1 MVPNTAVTDT
11 QWCDN
16 YDPGR
21 PYGDPLGIVIHHWG
35 EDGQDH
41 QGVANYLARA
51 DGNTSA
57 HYVASAGRVT
67 QLVHDYDRA
76 WHCYGN
82 NARTIGIECRPECSD
97 SDFETVAQL
106 IAAIRAEWG
115 YLPLSGHQDH
125 YATACPG
132 RWQAR
137 LDDLDARS
145 LLIQG
150 DGTAVPAL
158 PDPAPGV
165 LQIDGW
171 WGTATTRALQALLG
185 TPVDGIISSQEA
197 ANRDYV
203 PAAGTGWEWSS
214 NPDGSQAIAALQ
226 AHLAVPVD
234 GIIGPQTITALQGR
248 LAVPADGYAGMATVA
263 ALQNRLIE
271 GNL

>member
-1 MVPNTAVTDT
+1 MAPNSAVTDT
-11 QWCDN
+11 NWCEN

-35 EDGQDH
+35 NDGQSHD
-41 QGVANYLARA
+41 GVAAYLARA

-82 NARTIGIECRPECSD
+82 NARTIGIECRPECD
-97 SDFETVAQL
+97 NGDFETVAQL
-106 IAAIRAEWG
+106 IAAIRDEWG
-115 YLPLSGHQDH
+115 FLPLSGHQDH

-137 LDDLDARS
+137 LNELDARA
-145 LLIQG
+145 LAIQG
-150 DGTAVPAL
+150 GGPAT
-158 PDPAPGV
+158 PTPPAPGSLV
-165 LQIDGW
+165 VDGW
-171 WGTATTRALQALLG
+171 WGTATTRALQAHLG
-185 TPVDGIISSQEA
+185 TPVDGIISSQEQA
-197 ANRDYV
+197 TREYV

-226 AHLAVPVD
+226 ARLGVSVD
-234 GIIGPQTITALQGR
+234 GIIGPKTITALQAHLGV
-248 LAVPADGYAGMATVA
+248 AADGYAGMATVA
-263 ALQNRLIE
+263 ALQTRLNE
-271 GNL
+271 GSL